1 MANYK
6 RWSNAEKEFIRKN
19 CGTCSDKQIA
29 IRMGEISG
37 EKITSDM
44 IRQQRRKMQVIKK
57 KGRPK
62 KKDIITNTENG

>member
-6 RWSNAEKEFIRKN
+6 RWSNAEKDYIRNN
-19 CGTCSDKQIA
+19 CETYSDKEIA
-29 IRMGEISG
+29 KKMGEIGG
-37 EKITSDM
+37 ENITSDM

-62 KKDIITNTENG
+62 KKDTIN

>member
-1 MANYK
+1 MANNK
-6 RWSNAEKEFIRKN
+6 RWSNAEKEFIRDN
-19 CGTCSDKQIA
+19 CGTYSDKQIA
-29 IRMGEISG
+29 VRMGEISG

-62 KKDIITNTENG
+62 KKDTIN

>member
-6 RWSNAEKEFIRKN
+6 KWSVAEKEFIRDN
-19 CGTCSDKQIA
+19 CEELSDKKIA
-29 IRMGEISG
+29 SKMCEISG
-37 EKITSDM
+37 ERITSDM

-62 KKDIITNTENG
+62 K